1 MATAQSLVVQG
12 LIDLINS
19 NGNINAEVIAS
30 SPSAGYIR
38 VTARAAGTPSI
49 GYLAGGSSVTGA
61 GTFVSYPSTGSPK
74 YAELAVS
81 WTLAPGDTV
90 KINVGDGVRSVDMT
104 YNLPLNTVVDPG
116 GFDHSTAAGGGGGAG
131 AGAGG
136 VIVGGSGVASA
147 QHRRLVV
154 VEAGS
159 ASASFGSMF
168 ALDPQDATGV
178 AIPTFRVTNS
188 LPAAGSALGQALYIT
203 ATRQGYVWDGTDWR
217 DITASP
223 IRAFPNDAALQ
234 ANTTEALGTYAVA
247 TDTGN
252 LYVRTP
258 DGWRRI
264 GITEFSTYND
274 LISYAAPTG
283 SEAVANDIDVL
294 FLRVLEA
301 GVPEWKPI
309 SVMAKDEATI
319 LATQN
324 IAGLQAVATD
334 TGRTYVNDGTRWIEQ
349 PIRHYDTQAELLAA
363 TPPDG
368 TLAWADDTGN
378 VFTWATGKGWI
389 GLNTG
394 QDDPIPV
401 GAMMDFP
408 TRAIPNGW
416 LECNGQTIPADVKFD
431 DLRALLGTTSVPDLR
446 GYFSRAAID
455 GQGLLD
461 KKAWTTGRSR
471 TALTGTTN
479 TTGNHTHVYQRA
491 VTGIDQGVNNYSA
504 NNNDGGQV
512 RTNSEGAGNH
522 NHTVSINGG
531 GDSETAPDHYTSVR
545 CIKAFHITASL
556 PGPDRLLTAFVAPAQ
571 GQTISYDVAT
581 GSWANESKG
590 IVGSIVQSMLTEA
603 QFAVLAGNDAV
614 NWVLADGRDVTG
626 SLYAQVTMNNAVP
639 DLRGA
644 FIRGAGQNQ
653 NNQANWNGGA
663 VGSWHNDT
671 TRRPRNTAFTT
682 STAGDHTHNFDR
694 SASQGTN
701 DFTNWDMITVGR
713 NSGGSHWSANGN
725 PGMQGAGAHTHTIT
739 GGGDAETRPKS
750 YSVNYYIKIN

>member
-1 MATAQSLVVQG
+1 MATAQQLFVDQFV
-12 LIDLINS
+12 LLINT
-19 NGNINAEVIAS
+19 NPNLNTHVIAS
-30 SPSAGYIR
+30 SPSAGVLR
-38 VTARAAGTPSI
+38 VTDLADGTPRAI
-49 GYLAGGSSVTGA
+49 YLAGGSTDTGD
-61 GTFVSYPSTGSPK
+61 GTFVSRPATGSPK
-74 YAELAVS
+74 YADLAFS
-81 WTLAPGDTV
+81 WTLKPGDTV
-90 KINVGDGVRSVDMT
+90 KINAGSATALDVI
-104 YNLPLNTVVDPG
+104 YNLPLGTVVDPG
-116 GFDHSTAAGGGGGAG
+116 GFDHSTVAGGAG
-131 AGAGG
+131 GSGGG
-136 VIVGGSGVASA
+136 VAVGGSGIGSAS
-147 QHRRLVV
+147 HRRLVV
-154 VEAGS
+154 VECGS
-159 ASASFGSMF
+159 ASTSFGSMF
-168 ALDPQDATGV
+168 ALDPQDASGV
-178 AIPTFRVTNS
+178 AIPTFRVATS
-188 LPAAGSALGQALYIT
+188 LPTSGSALGQSVYVT

-234 ANTTEALGTYAVA
+234 ANTTEAAGTYAVA

-252 LYVRTP
+252 MYVRTP
-258 DGWRRI
+258 GGWRRI

-294 FLRVLEA
+294 FLRVMEA
-301 GVPEWKPI
+301 GAPEWKPI

-349 PIRHYDTQAELLAA
+349 PIRHYDTQANLLAA

-378 VFTWATGKGWI
+378 IFTWATGRGWI

-491 VTGIDQGVNNYSA
+491 ITGIDQGINNYAA

-531 GDSETAPDHYTSVR
+531 GDSETAPNHYTSVR

-571 GQTISYDVAT
+571 GQTISYDAAT

-590 IVGSIVQSMLTEA
+590 IVGTVIQSMLTEA
-603 QFAVLAGNDAV
+603 QFTAAAGSDGV

-626 SLYAQVTMNNAVP
+626 SQYAAVTGSATVP

-653 NNQANWNGGA
+653 NNQDNWNGGA

-671 TRRPRNTAFTT
+671 TRTPRTAAFTT
-682 STAGDHTHNFDR
+682 SNPGGHTH
-694 SASQGTN
+694 STSIQKTASSSGNIASGNIAFGDGYNRTISNWTN
-701 DFTNWDMITVGR
+701 
-713 NSGGSHWSANGN
+713 A
-725 PGMQGAGAHTHTIT
+725 AGAHTHTIT
-739 GGGDAETRPKS
+739 GGGDAETAPVHFSLNVFIR
-750 YSVNYYIKIN
+750 IN